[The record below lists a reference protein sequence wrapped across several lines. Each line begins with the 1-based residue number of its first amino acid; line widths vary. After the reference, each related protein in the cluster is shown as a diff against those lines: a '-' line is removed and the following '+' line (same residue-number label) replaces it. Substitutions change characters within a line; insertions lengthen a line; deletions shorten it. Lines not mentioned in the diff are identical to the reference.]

1 LRNSQKLREEKDEQ
15 KPNKAVISP
24 ELENNKNFL
33 FSKRN
38 YFPRQNLSNFD
49 EKKKLNPFDFYSN
62 NYFPSTMSPRKNQV
76 TMEYFTVP
84 DAHLKPSF
92 YQSKQSDELVNN
104 FRNFYSDEAKLQQ
117 YTNFFY
123 QNLHR
128 SSSSK
133 SDNLSTKSHSP
144 NYSSNDLTKVNP
156 SEGYTPKRDSN
167 FEESKGGDANGKK
180 SHFVER
186 QGDWICTRC
195 KNLNFSFRIVCNRC
209 KISKVES
216 EMLYE
221 GHMQNIYN
229 IIKYNQLIQDQIMLT
244 QGSMPNLSTKNTY
257 PMQYQKTPQC
267 SSTPITANE

>member
-1 LRNSQKLREEKDEQ
+1 
-15 KPNKAVISP
+15 
-24 ELENNKNFL
+24 
-33 FSKRN
+33 
-38 YFPRQNLSNFD
+38 
-49 EKKKLNPFDFYSN
+49 
-62 NYFPSTMSPRKNQV
+62 
-76 TMEYFTVP
+76 ME
-84 DAHLKPSF
+84 
-92 YQSKQSDELVNN
+92 
-104 FRNFYSDEAKLQQ
+104 
-117 YTNFFY
+117 
-123 QNLHR
+123 
-128 SSSSK
+128 
-133 SDNLSTKSHSP
+133 
-144 NYSSNDLTKVNP
+144 
-156 SEGYTPKRDSN
+156 
-167 FEESKGGDANGKK
+167 KK